1 MQKDC
6 NAWLAISLS
15 IELSIGVVGNRKY
28 RVGEEK
34 KKIFFLTINCLFI
47 SLFSCFMCSCER
59 IGLRAKFAYLKNSST
74 FAMSNNERGWTKT

>member
-15 IELSIGVVGNRKY
+15 IEFSIGVVGNRKY

-34 KKIFFLTINCLFI
+34 RKYFLSFKCLLV
-47 SLFSCFMCSCER
+47 SLFSCFVCSCEG

>member
-34 KKIFFLTINCLFI
+34 ENIFLTINCLFI
-47 SLFSCFMCSCER
+47 SLFPYFVCSCEG

-74 FAMSNNERGWTKT
+74 FAMSNNERG

>member
-28 RVGEEK
+28 RVGEENEN
-34 KKIFFLTINCLFI
+34 IFLTINYLFT
-47 SLFSCFMCSCER
+47 SLFPCFIYSYKR
-59 IGLRAKFAYLKNSST
+59 IGLRVKFAYLKNSST
-74 FAMSNNERGWTKT
+74 FALSNNERG

>member
-15 IELSIGVVGNRKY
+15 IEFSIGVVGNRKY
-28 RVGEEK
+28 K
-34 KKIFFLTINCLFI
+34 KKKENIFLTINYLFI
-47 SLFSCFMCSCER
+47 SLFSCFVCSCER

>member
-28 RVGEEK
+28 RVGEENENN
-34 KKIFFLTINCLFI
+34 FLTINCLFI

-59 IGLRAKFAYLKNSST
+59 IGLRGKFAYLKNSST
-74 FAMSNNERGWTKT
+74 FALSNNERG

>member
-34 KKIFFLTINCLFI
+34 RKYFLTINCLFI

-59 IGLRAKFAYLKNSST
+59 IGLRVKFAYLKNSST
-74 FAMSNNERGWTKT
+74 FALSNNERG

>member
-28 RVGEEK
+28 RVGAEK
-34 KKIFFLTINCLFI
+34 ENIFLTINCLFI
-47 SLFSCFMCSCER
+47 SLFPCFVCSCER

-74 FAMSNNERGWTKT
+74 FALSNNERG

>member
-28 RVGEEK
+28 RVEEENGNN
-34 KKIFFLTINCLFI
+34 FLTINCLFI
-47 SLFSCFMCSCER
+47 SLFSRFMCSCKR
-59 IGLRAKFAYLKNSST
+59 IGLRVQFAYLKNSST
-74 FAMSNNERGWTKT
+74 FALSNNERG